1 MRLAQAWPGHLRGTG
16 ISHRPRP
23 ACDQILRRGHRPGPA
38 RAAPGPSLSRTSV
51 SKISWDFW
59 RSRRRFW
66 RPPSEDFGGLRFEF
80 LKPNQELFCD
90 PKNKNILDPGGK
102 ISGDPGRPRQRFWR
116 RRICNLTDFGVQ
128 NGPIFRPKSDPFLVP
143 KLDRFWVQKWT
154 NFGTKIGSILG
165 PKLDQIST
173 DFWTNFRPK
182 SGAEGDLAWSAQC
195 NRQRCP
201 DRRVGPRTPNFTF

>member
-51 SKISWDFW
+51 SKISWDVW

-80 LKPNQELFCD
+80 LKSE
-90 PKNKNILDPGGK
+90 IWG
-102 ISGDPGRPRQRFWR
+102 SGAHSAVRKRCLLHWADQAESPSAP
-116 RRICNLTDFGVQ
+116 DFGLKLVQ
-128 NGPIFRPKSDPFLVP
+128 KSVEIWSNFGPKIDPILVP
-143 KLDRFWVQKWT
+143 KCVQYWT
-154 NFGTKIGSILG
+154 QNHPNFGTKIG
-165 PKLDQIST
+165 PFLD
-173 DFWTNFRPK
+173 PK
-182 SGAEGDLAWSAQC
+182 SIQFWYQKW
-195 NRQRCP
+195 
-201 DRRVGPRTPNFTF
+201 V

>member
-1 MRLAQAWPGHLRGTG
+1 MIFEGYAQSHIPLGGPNGGCQPRERNALRAAARKPGAALASQDAPGTSLARPPPGGRMRLAQAWPGHLRGTG

-80 LKPNQELFCD
+80 LKPNQELFCG

-102 ISGDPGRPRQRFWR
+102 ISGDPGRSRQRFWR
-116 RRICNLTDFGVQ
+116 RRI
-128 NGPIFRPKSDPFLVP
+128 
-143 KLDRFWVQKWT
+143 
-154 NFGTKIGSILG
+154 
-165 PKLDQIST
+165 
-173 DFWTNFRPK
+173 
-182 SGAEGDLAWSAQC
+182 
-195 NRQRCP
+195 
-201 DRRVGPRTPNFTF
+201 